1 MLITNVQKVNHI
13 YKATIKFIQ
22 NCNTIMKSKILYFLL
37 LVTQIILGQN
47 LKPDKISFLNFTP
60 IVDGK
65 LDVKLA
71 NLQKNNFTHFFCFDN
86 PSCDSVNVIF
96 RMAYTPTDLYL
107 YIEAKADSITYRDRG
122 FINGDGFKLLLA
134 KPQKDSLTDEY
145 YDIGFSPSK
154 DKNYWAR
161 KGIWDYNRAQNSGKK
176 LSSET
181 QFAEKEYDGKCGFE
195 VLLAWKDIEP
205 YHPWFSEKLG
215 YNLYFAKAIS
225 NNNALGYSV
234 VKDEGIWDEEIAKR
248 NFKKIA
254 FGKPKKVN
262 HQIITAKLKKRNIS
276 SAEPLW
282 LNLISISNK
291 SGSKLIEVDIKNDL
305 SQTVVSRKV
314 NIKLNKQLQNEF
326 LKFDLDG
333 LIPNHYNLFVYSNN
347 DTIAKYD
354 FVIFPKFDFNE
365 IRLHILNNKYGL
377 QLGTVNTLVFK
388 INLIEMNLIKLR
400 MYETGKQLFDE
411 YHKFQIESSLFFKG
425 IDPYQ
430 GITTYYRRAF
440 KSKHDGTYQPYTI
453 KLPKNYNPT
462 KKYPL
467 LVFLHGSGQDE
478 QHLLKSERSDGN
490 FIELAPFARDMYQCY
505 SSDSSQLDII
515 EAIDDVKLHFSVDS
529 DKIIVGGFSM
539 GGYGALRTFYQNPEL
554 YKGVAVFAG
563 HPDLANEWL
572 EEGHPNFLDDKY
584 LINFLNIP
592 VFIYHGR
599 KDGALPISKIEELIT
614 NLKSKGITVTERL
627 IENKAHEYP
636 DDETN
641 KIYFNWLTQI
651 LEK

>member
-1 MLITNVQKVNHI
+1 
-13 YKATIKFIQ
+13 
-22 NCNTIMKSKILYFLL
+22 MKSKILFFLL
-37 LVTQIILGQN
+37 LVTQIVFGQD
-47 LKPDKISFLNFTP
+47 LKSDKISFLNFTP

-65 LDVKLA
+65 LDGKLA
-71 NLQKNNFTHFFCFDN
+71 NLPRMKFNQFFSFDN
-86 PSCDSVNVIF
+86 PSYDSISIHY
-96 RMAYTPTDLYL
+96 RMAYTPTHLYL
-107 YIEAKADSITYRDRG
+107 YIETKADSITYRDRG
-122 FINGDGFKLLLA
+122 FTNGDGFKLLLA

-145 YDIGFSPSK
+145 YDIGFSPAK

-161 KGIWDYNRAQNSGKK
+161 KAIWDYNRTQNSGKK
-176 LSSET
+176 LSSKT

-205 YHPWFSEKLG
+205 YHPWFSQQLG

-234 VKDEGIWDEEIAKR
+234 VEDEGIWDEEIPKR
-248 NFKKIA
+248 NFKIIT
-254 FGKPKKVN
+254 FGKPNKVN
-262 HQIITAKLKKRNIS
+262 QEIITAKLNQRNIS
-276 SAEPLW
+276 TAEPLL

-291 SGSKLIEVDIKNDL
+291 SSDKLIEVEIKNDSSKTL
-305 SQTVVSRKV
+305 VSKKV
-314 NIKLNKQLQNEF
+314 NIKLNTALQKKV
-326 LKFDLDG
+326 LKFDLNG
-333 LIPNHYNLFVYSNN
+333 LLPNHYNLFVYSNK
-347 DTIAKYD
+347 DTIAQYD
-354 FVIFPKFDFNE
+354 FVVFPKFDFNE
-365 IRLHILNNKYGL
+365 TRLQILNNKHGL

-388 INLIEMNLIKLR
+388 INLIELNLNKLR
-400 MYETGKQLFDE
+400 IYETGKHLFDE
-411 YHKFQIESSLFFKG
+411 YLKFQNEYSLFLKG

-440 KSKHDGTYQPYTI
+440 KSKYDSTYQPYTI
-453 KLPKNYNPT
+453 KLPKNYDPT
-462 KKYPL
+462 KKHPL

-478 QHLLKSERSDGN
+478 QYLLKSERSGGD

-505 SSDSSQLDII
+505 ASGSSQNDII

-539 GGYGALRTFYQNPEL
+539 GGYGALRTFYQHPAL

-572 EEGHPNFLDDKY
+572 GEGHPNFLDDKF
-584 LINFLNIP
+584 LTNFLNIP

-599 KDGALPISKIEELIT
+599 KDGALPIAKIEALIT
-614 NLKSKGITVTERL
+614 NLKSKGITVTDRL

-636 DDETN
+636 DEETN
-641 KIYFNWLTQI
+641 KIYFKWLTQI
-651 LEK
+651 VEK

>member
-1 MLITNVQKVNHI
+1 
-13 YKATIKFIQ
+13 
-22 NCNTIMKSKILYFLL
+22 MKLKILFFLL
-37 LVTQIILGQN
+37 LVTRIVFGQN
-47 LKPDKISFLNFTP
+47 LKSDKISYLNFTP

-65 LDVKLA
+65 LDGKLV
-71 NLQKNNFTHFFCFDN
+71 NLQKNKFNHFFHFDN
-86 PSCDSVNVIF
+86 PGYDSVSVHY
-96 RMAYTPTDLYL
+96 RMAYTPTHLYL
-107 YIEAKADSITYRDRG
+107 YIEARADSITYRDRG

-134 KPQKDSLTDEY
+134 KPLKDSLTDEY

-154 DKNYWAR
+154 DKNYRGR
-161 KGIWDYNRAQNSGKK
+161 KGIWDYNRTQNSGKK
-176 LSSET
+176 LSSAT

-205 YHPWFSEKLG
+205 YHPWFSEQLG

-234 VKDEGIWDEEIAKR
+234 VEDEGIWDEEIPKR
-248 NFKKIA
+248 NFKTIT

-262 HQIITAKLKKRNIS
+262 QEIVTAKLSKRNIS
-276 SAEPLW
+276 TAEPLW
-282 LNLISISNK
+282 LNLISGSNK
-291 SGSKLIEVDIKNDL
+291 SGSKLIEVDIKND
-305 SQTVVSRKV
+305 SSKTVVSRKV
-314 NIKLNKQLQNEF
+314 NVKLNKELQNEF

-333 LIPNHYNLFVYSNN
+333 LLPNHYSLFVYSNK
-347 DTIAKYD
+347 DTIAQYD

-365 IRLHILNNKYGL
+365 IRVHIRNNKHGL
-377 QLGTVNTLVFK
+377 PLGTVNTLVFK
-388 INLIEMNLIKLR
+388 INLIELNLNKLK
-400 MYETGKQLFDE
+400 MYETGRQLFDE
-411 YHKFQIESSLFFKG
+411 YLKFQNEYAQFLKG

-440 KSKHDGTYQPYTI
+440 KSKYDSTYQPYTI

-478 QHLLKSERSDGN
+478 QHLLKSARSGGN
-490 FIELAPFARDMYQCY
+490 FIELAPFARDMYRCY
-505 SSDSSQLDII
+505 SSDSSQNDII

-529 DKIIVGGFSM
+529 DNIIVGGFSM
-539 GGYGALRTFYQNPEL
+539 GGYGALRTFYQHPEL

-572 EEGHPNFLDDKY
+572 GEGHPNFLDDKF
-584 LINFLNIP
+584 LTNFLNIP

-636 DDETN
+636 EDETN
-641 KIYFNWLTQI
+641 NIYFKWLTQI
-651 LEK
+651 VEK